1 MYTALVWVGTF
12 DSKKALLEY
21 ANHSKKKC
29 PWCDDFPL
37 AAASGSGTY
46 QEAFCSAKDEL
57 RAPLLQLIYAAGYVE
72 PVLAKLKKQKL
83 LEKVNAVKVVYFPK
97 KDADRI
103 DTKAWPKNA
112 PLAFLGAFDFD
123 DNKTPM
129 WHPERRTEPAYEQ
142 EGWVS
147 IWIGTAESE
156 EVIEAYMEED
166 EYDEE
171 EDAGKPASK
180 FGRDWKLCYDHDY
193 LFHEGYAKPKPV
205 KALLQGWND
214 AKSFLKPALAAA
226 DAAGVTDGN
235 FVVVAYDLDY
245 SQKPPFSTLDAAGY
259 WRLKGKP
266 SAKSPLKFIGAFPYS
281 KG

>member
-1 MYTALVWVGTF
+1 MYTAFVWVGTF
-12 DSKKALLEY
+12 ENEQAFQAY

-37 AAASGSGTY
+37 DAAKGVGTY
-46 QEAFCSAKDEL
+46 QDAFRSAKDAL

-72 PVLAKLKKQKL
+72 PVLAKLKKQKRL
-83 LEKVNAVKVVYFPK
+83 DKVNAVKVVYFK
-97 KDADRI
+97 QKDAAPI
-103 DTKAWPKNA
+103 DTKAWPKTA
-112 PLAFLGAFDFD
+112 PLEFLGAFDFD
-123 DNKTPM
+123 EKKTPM

-156 EVIEAYMEED
+156 KAIEAYMEED

-171 EDAGKPASK
+171 ADAGKPASP

-205 KALLQGWND
+205 KALLQGWNH
-214 AKSFLKPALAAA
+214 AKSFLQPALAAA
-226 DAAGVTDGN
+226 DAAGVKEGN
-235 FVVVAYDLDY
+235 FVLVAYDLDY
-245 SQKPPFSTLDAAGY
+245 SQKPPFSTLDDAGY
-259 WRLKGKP
+259 TRLKGKP
-266 SAKSPLKFIGAFPYS
+266 SAKSPLKFLGAFAYS